1 MALRAISVRLRRL
14 LYPSLELPGIRVRFK
29 VMRCRFG
36 LIRFGTEQTDGWR
49 GYDR

>member
-1 MALRAISVRLRRL
+1 MDEAERDNSPDD
-14 LYPSLELPGIRVRFK
+14 PSFPLVPQQRVRFK